1 MATMVYGRVSHSR
14 WRKPQA
20 ETLGDGILEAAAS
33 RQAPALGSDHSQV
46 RMGGRWVSVTKLA
59 IDVMVV
65 GSPDADEG
73 SGNRDS
79 RQRRPTGSS
88 CQARIDAKV

>member
-1 MATMVYGRVSHSR
+1 MEKTT
-14 WRKPQA
+14 A

-46 RMGGRWVSVTKLA
+46 RMGGRWVSVA

-79 RQRRPTGSS
+79 RQRCPTGSS